1 MCCCWQLRKRRR
13 ENGPLSFP
21 VAPSDRDG
29 LLKWMSHM
37 CKEGWVVLKAWLGRP
52 CGNWCQPRSLRQVAL
67 HRRRLGCCSG
77 RLSLCLGNKML
88 TRRRR
93 EKKREKKRGIGIMR
107 QKAQKQ
113 SEGNCGFCSKKQLLI
128 TCGHG
133 FWATTKVWCLYLIH
147 IPCRLLLLLLRFKNN
162 YKFTVISTVHYEVQQ
177 WCAFLHSLVLLVF
190 EWPKTK
196 VLTLPWEVRGQ
207 VQLGGLQ
214 RDSQAQFNADKS
226 WHLWERWAQSLCMKN
241 RRCHHRVT

>member
-1 MCCCWQLRKRRR
+1 MGRLKGLAWTAMWKLMSTPISAPSGASQEEAWLLLRK
-13 ENGPLSFP
+13 
-21 VAPSDRDG
+21 AII
-29 LLKWMSHM
+29 MSRKQNAH
-37 CKEGWVVLKAWLGRP
+37 KEEEGK
-52 CGNWCQPRSLRQVAL
+52 
-67 HRRRLGCCSG
+67 
-77 RLSLCLGNKML
+77 
-88 TRRRR
+88 
-93 EKKREKKRGIGIMR
+93 KKRGIGIMR

-190 EWPKTK
+190 EWTKTK

-214 RDSQAQFNADKS
+214 RDSQAQLNADKS

-241 RRCHHRVT
+241 SRCHHRVT